1 MFFNCEWFINFFT
14 KRLFIW
20 RFFEDKKE
28 AVFFEDHDDLEYL
41 IKFYANDFKKRS
53 EVAFNGKKKYF
64 KLFENH
70 IVSKYMIEKI
80 LNQKITNK
88 LSWMD

>member
-1 MFFNCEWFINFFT
+1 MHSKIQGD
-14 KRLFIW
+14 
-20 RFFEDKKE
+20 RFFETGW
-28 AVFFEDHDDLEYL
+28 AFYPRVSVYL